1 MSDNF
6 KQNQD
11 KTEGTSS
18 KANLINGGFYENSLL
33 PSNELLNKKDNNDKD
48 LLDTSVKKI
57 SSKKIKSESDSP
69 KNNSGTSSK
78 RNKKTNKGDMD
89 SNSANRSLLIF
100 DDRKYEEKK
109 SKSEKSVK
117 KQKRYI
123 VDNID
128 NIFSKLNE
136 PKMKLV
142 FQEFLLYIIVFMVT
156 VYHWIFLFIS
166 RSKIER
172 NYCFGR
178 LYQFDSCSTTQICS
192 DYKDKLNLILYN
204 DTFEINNS
212 SMNFH
217 DLFVEENKLINIY
230 YKPFFLRY
238 SHLLSTNKLF
248 SKIQMHSNSNDK
260 TNFVIVLTARE
271 KWNLFYRNFS
281 LCEFDNYYIIFVM
294 MISLGGIVGSVFF
307 GYISDVYGRRSVIR
321 LTLFIITITNIVLAV
336 LSKIFDYYYYKIFQE
351 FNEENQIFGAD
362 FSFPIIISQLYAQ
375 EKIREQFRRAFNF
388 FAMDIFILSAGL
400 WPLLKSCMALLIE
413 NSTGELKVLIGF
425 RRYNFAFGGLPPLFA
440 SLILVNINN
449 FTLSFIILSVINLIL
464 FICAVFF
471 LEESVRYY
479 YEYCEWPRLTDVV
492 LNTYKV
498 NIEDFRTLNE
508 EELREFRK
516 EENLKNFNNSNRKNN
531 IFIKNENINNSS
543 YIIRNSY
550 YNEIR
555 EKNNTLIRNI
565 KRDTDFII
573 KLDDVKS
580 NLSIIIICLFSNRSL
595 MTSKYLI
602 LIVLILLYILMNLL
616 EKELVESPYFSIHD
630 LYLGFDNNFIL
641 NSTFAILLVI
651 NLASNYFFYM
661 FYRINCFKTIIFC
674 SLIYIAIALMIYH
687 IHTLNREETPMDLNQ
702 YNFSMLNIYQK
713 DQISKILLIIL
724 FSIYFF
730 LNGVNFYIYLLIL
743 KISKTIY
750 RCTYFSLHSISLI
763 SAFVISE
770 SVHGQMSH
778 HFLFL
783 CVLDLLCLI
792 TFSFLSEFKELLYV
806 INDLKIDIFR
816 ASKNREEIKEIK
828 EKTE

>member
-1 MSDNF
+1 MSDNS

-11 KTEGTSS
+11 GINS
-18 KANLINGGFYENSLL
+18 KANLINGGFFENSLL
-33 PSNELLNKKDNNDKD
+33 PSNELLNKKENNNDKD
-48 LLDTSVKKI
+48 LLDTSAKKI
-57 SSKKIKSESDSP
+57 SSKKIKSESESP

-78 RNKKTNKGDMD
+78 RNKKTNKGDVD

-100 DDRKYEEKK
+100 EDKKYEEKK
-109 SKSEKSVK
+109 SKSGKTIK

-136 PKMKLV
+136 PKIKLL
-142 FQEFLLYIIVFMVT
+142 FQELLLYIIVFMVT

-178 LYQFDSCSTTQICS
+178 LYQFDSCSPNQICIE
-192 DYKDKLNLILYN
+192 YKDKLNLILYN

-212 SMNFH
+212 SMNSH
-217 DLFVEENKLINIY
+217 ELFVEENKLINIY

-281 LCEFDNYYIIFVM
+281 LCEFDNYYIIFVI
-294 MISLGGIVGSVFF
+294 MIAIGGVVGSVFF

-321 LTLFIITITNIVLAV
+321 LTLFIITITNIALAA
-336 LSKIFDYYYYKIFQE
+336 LSKTFDYYYDKIFYE
-351 FNEENQIFGAD
+351 FNEQNEISGND
-362 FSFPIIISQLYAQ
+362 FSFPKIISQLYAQ
-375 EKIREQFRRAFNF
+375 ERIREQFRRAFNLF
-388 FAMDIFILSAGL
+388 SLDIFILSAGL

-425 RRYNFAFGGLPPLFA
+425 RRYNFAFGGIPPLFA

-449 FTLSFIILSVINLIL
+449 FTLTFILLSVINLIL
-464 FICAVFF
+464 FVFAIFF

-479 YEYCEWPRLTDVV
+479 YEYCDWPALTEVV

-498 NIEDFRTLNE
+498 NIEDFRTLND

-516 EENLKNFNNSNRKNN
+516 EENLKNFNNSARKNN
-531 IFIKNENINNSS
+531 LFIKNENINNSS
-543 YIIRNSY
+543 YIIKNTY
-550 YNEIR
+550 YNELK

-580 NLSIIIICLFSNRSL
+580 NLMIIIICLLSNRSL

-616 EKELVESPYFSIHD
+616 QKELVESPYFSTSD
-630 LYLGFDNNFIL
+630 LYLGFDNNFIF
-641 NSTFAILLVI
+641 NSTFTLLLII
-651 NLASNYFFYM
+651 NLASNYFFYI
-661 FYRINCFKTIIFC
+661 FYRINCFKTIIYC
-674 SLIYIAIALMIYH
+674 SLIYISLALLTYH
-687 IHTLNREETPMDLNQ
+687 VFTIKGEDTPLDLNQ
-702 YNFSMLNIYQK
+702 YNFSMLGIYHK
-713 DQISKILLIIL
+713 DKISKNLLFL
-724 FSIYFF
+724 LLSIYFC

-750 RCTYFSLHSISLI
+750 RCTYFSIHSISLI
-763 SAFVISE
+763 CAFVISE

-792 TFSFLSEFKELLYV
+792 TFSFLSDFKELLYV

-816 ASKNREEIKEIK
+816 TSKNREEIKEK
-828 EKTE
+828 NE

>member
-1 MSDNF
+1 MSDNY

-11 KTEGTSS
+11 KIDGVNS
-18 KANLINGGFYENSLL
+18 KANLINGGGFFENSLL
-33 PSNELLNKKDNNDKD
+33 PSNELLNKKDNNNDKD

-100 DDRKYEEKK
+100 DDKKYEEKK
-109 SKSEKSVK
+109 SKSGKTIK

-136 PKMKLV
+136 PKVKLI
-142 FQEFLLYIIVFMVT
+142 FQEMLLYTIVFMVT

-178 LYQFDSCSTTQICS
+178 LYQFDSCSTNQICS
-192 DYKDKLNLILYN
+192 EYKDKLNLILYN

-212 SMNFH
+212 SMNSH
-217 DLFVEENKLINIY
+217 ELFVEENKLINIY

-238 SHLLSTNKLF
+238 SHQLSTNKLF

-260 TNFVIVLTARE
+260 TNFVIILTTRE

-281 LCEFDNYYIIFVM
+281 LCEYDNYYIIFVI
-294 MISLGGIVGSVFF
+294 MIALGGIVGSIFF
-307 GYISDVYGRRSVIR
+307 GYVSDLYGRRSVIR
-321 LTLFIITITNIVLAV
+321 VTLFIITFTNIVLAV
-336 LSKIFDYYYYKIFQE
+336 LSKSLDYYYYKIYE
-351 FNEENQIFGAD
+351 EYNEKNEISGAD

-375 EKIREQFRRAFNF
+375 ERIREQFRKAFNL
-388 FAMDIFILSAGL
+388 FALDIFILSAGL

-413 NSTGELKVLIGF
+413 NATGELKVLIGF

-440 SLILVNINN
+440 SLIFVNIND
-449 FTLSFIILSVINLIL
+449 FTLSFIILSVLNLFL
-464 FICAVFF
+464 FIFSVFF
-471 LEESVRYY
+471 LEESARYY
-479 YEYCEWPRLTDVV
+479 YEYCDWPALTEVV
-492 LNTYKV
+492 LNTYKN
-498 NIEDFRTLNE
+498 NIEDFRTLSD

-516 EENLKNFNNSNRKNN
+516 EENLKNFNNSARKNN
-531 IFIKNENINNSS
+531 LFIKNENINNSF
-543 YIIRNSY
+543 YIIKNTY
-550 YNEIR
+550 YNELR
-555 EKNNTLIRNI
+555 EKNNTLMRNI

-580 NLSIIIICLFSNRSL
+580 NPLIIAICLISNRSL
-595 MTSKYLI
+595 ITSKYLI
-602 LIVLILLYILMNLL
+602 LIVLILLYILMNLIQ
-616 EKELVESPYFSIHD
+616 KELVDSPYFSTKD
-630 LYLGFDNNFIL
+630 FYFGFDNNFIL
-641 NSTFAILLVI
+641 NSTFTYLLII

-661 FYRINCFKTIIFC
+661 FYRINCFKTIIFG
-674 SLIYIAIALMIYH
+674 SLIYISMALLLYH
-687 IHTLNREETPMDLNQ
+687 ILTLNGEDTPIDLNQ
-702 YNFSMLNIYQK
+702 YNFSMLSIYQK
-713 DQISKILLIIL
+713 DKISKNLLFLL
-724 FSIYFF
+724 FTIYFF
-730 LNGVNFYIYLLIL
+730 LNGVNFYVYLLIL

-750 RCTYFSLHSISLI
+750 RCTYFSIHSISLI
-763 SAFVISE
+763 CAFVISE

-783 CVLDLLCLI
+783 CVLDLLCLM

-816 ASKNREEIKEIK
+816 ASKNREEIKEK
-828 EKTE
+828 NE